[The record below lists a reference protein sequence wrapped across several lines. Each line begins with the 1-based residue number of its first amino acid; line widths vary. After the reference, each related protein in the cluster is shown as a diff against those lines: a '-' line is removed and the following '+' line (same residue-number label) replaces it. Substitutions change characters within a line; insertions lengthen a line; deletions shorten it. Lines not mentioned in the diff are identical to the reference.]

1 MRTKTF
7 LFFLSLFICTS
18 LVWSQGTRKPIVAEL
33 FYEKDTDKLDK
44 QIDRYLQNVKQKA
57 LPSGEIL
64 ALIAP
69 HAGYVYSGQVAA
81 HAYRLV
87 QAKDYKTVV
96 IIGPSHRYGFEGCSI
111 YSKGAYQ
118 TPLGTVE
125 VDEVLA
131 SDLSKVSGFE
141 YVPEAHQQEHS
152 IEVQIPFI
160 QKTLPEA
167 KIIPVVMG
175 FQSRRTIVT
184 LAHALSTVLPGKKA
198 LVIAST
204 DLSHLL
210 SKQKA
215 TETDSGTISLIQSF
229 ETDSLIT
236 KLERGENI
244 MCGGG
249 PVVSALLYT
258 QGFDDPGFKVLQRA
272 DSSDA
277 GAPQTQVVGYV
288 AAVLYH
294 KSPGVPFHISKK
306 EQKELLKLAKSSI
319 AYFLQEEKILD
330 YKTQDPNLSAQRG
343 GFVTLKNKGTLRGC
357 IGFIEPVFPLY
368 ETVIRGAIYA
378 ACQDN
383 RFPPVTADE
392 LNDLE
397 IEISVLTTPEKIQDP
412 QVVEVGRHGLIIAKG
427 KNKGLLLPQV
437 AVENGWSLEEFIE
450 QACLKAGL
458 PRNAW
463 KTGADMYI
471 FEAIVFR

>member
-7 LFFLSLFICTS
+7 LLFLPLFICTS
-18 LVWSQGTRKPIVAEL
+18 LVWSQGTRKPVFAEL
-33 FYEKDTDKLDK
+33 FYDKDADRLGK
-44 QIDRYLQNVKQKA
+44 QIDLYLQNVKQEA

-69 HAGYVYSGQVAA
+69 HAGYDYSGQVAA

-96 IIGPSHRYGFEGCSI
+96 IIGPSHRYGFKGCSI

-125 VDEVLA
+125 VDEALA
-131 SDLSKVSGFE
+131 SELSKVSGFE

-160 QKTLPEA
+160 QKTLPDA
-167 KIIPVVMG
+167 KIVPVVMG

-184 LAHALSTVLPGKKA
+184 LAHALSAVLPGKKA

-210 SKQKA
+210 SKQRA

-236 KLERGENI
+236 KLGRGENI

-249 PVVSALLYT
+249 PVVSTLIYT
-258 QGFDDPGFKVLQRA
+258 QGFDDPGVKTLQRA

-277 GAPQTQVVGYV
+277 GAPQTQVVGYF

-294 KSPGVPFHISKK
+294 KTPAVPFHMPEK
-306 EQKELLKLAKSSI
+306 EKKELLKLAKSAI
-319 AYFLQEEKILD
+319 ANFLKEEKILD
-330 YKTQDPNLSAQRG
+330 YKTQDPNLLAQRG
-343 GFVTLKNKGTLRGC
+343 AFVTLKNKGTLRGC

-378 ACQDN
+378 ACQDH
-383 RFPPVTADE
+383 RFPPVTVDE

-397 IEISVLTTPEKIQDP
+397 IEISVLTIPEKIQNP
-412 QVVEVGRHGLIIAKG
+412 QVIEVGRHGLILAKG
-427 KNKGLLLPQV
+427 ENKGLLLPQV
-437 AVENGWSLEEFIE
+437 AVENAWGPKEFLE

-458 PRNAW
+458 PRDAW
-463 KTGADMYI
+463 VTGADIYI

>member
-7 LFFLSLFICTS
+7 LLFLSLFICTS
-18 LVWSQGTRKPIVAEL
+18 LVWSQGTRKPIVAGI
-33 FYEKDTDKLDK
+33 FYDKEPDRLGK
-44 QIDRYLQNVKQKA
+44 QIDLYLQNVKQEA
-57 LPSGEIL
+57 FPSGEIL

-69 HAGYVYSGQVAA
+69 HAGYDYSGQVAA
-81 HAYRLV
+81 YAYRLV
-87 QAKDYKTVV
+87 QAKNYKTVV

-125 VDEVLA
+125 VDEALA
-131 SDLSKVSGFE
+131 SELSKVSGFE
-141 YVPEAHQQEHS
+141 YVPEAHQKEHS

-160 QKTLPEA
+160 QKTLPDA
-167 KIIPVVMG
+167 KIVPVVMG
-175 FQSRRTIVT
+175 FQSRRTIAT
-184 LAHALSTVLPGKKA
+184 LAHALSIVLPGKKA

-229 ETDSLIT
+229 ETDSLIK
-236 KLERGENI
+236 KLERSENI

-249 PVVSALLYT
+249 PVVSALIYT
-258 QGFDDPGFKVLQRA
+258 QGFGDPGVKVLQRA

-277 GAPQTQVVGYV
+277 GAPQTQVVGYF
-288 AAVLYH
+288 AAALYH
-294 KSPGVPFHISKK
+294 KSPAVPFHMPKK

-330 YKTQDPNLSAQRG
+330 YKTQNPNLLAQRG
-343 GFVTLKNKGTLRGC
+343 AFVTLKNKGILRGC

-378 ACQDN
+378 ACQDY
-383 RFPPVTADE
+383 RFPPVISDE

-397 IEISVLTTPEKIQDP
+397 IEISVLTTPEKIRNP
-412 QVVEVGRHGLIIAKG
+412 QVIEVGKHGLIIAKG
-427 KNKGLLLPQV
+427 ENKGLLLPQV
-437 AVENGWSLEEFIE
+437 AVENGWDLKELLE

-458 PRNAW
+458 PRDAW
-463 KTGADMYI
+463 ETGADMYI

>member
-1 MRTKTF
+1 MRTKT
-7 LFFLSLFICTS
+7 LLLLLSLFICAS
-18 LVWSQGTRKPIVAEL
+18 LVWSQGTRKPIAAPM
-33 FYEKDTDKLDK
+33 FYDNEADRLGK
-44 QIDRYLQNVKQKA
+44 QIDLYLQNVKQEA

-96 IIGPSHRYGFEGCSI
+96 ILGPSHRYGFKGCSI

-131 SDLSKVSGFE
+131 SELSKVSGFE

-160 QKTLPEA
+160 QKTLPDA
-167 KIIPVVMG
+167 KIVPVVMG
-175 FQSRRTIVT
+175 FQSRETIAT
-184 LAHALSTVLPGKKA
+184 LAHALSIVLPGKKA

-229 ETDSLIT
+229 ETDSLIK
-236 KLERGENI
+236 KLGRGENI

-249 PVVSALLYT
+249 PVVSTLIYA
-258 QGFDDPGFKVLQRA
+258 QDFGNPGVKVLQRA

-288 AAVLYH
+288 SAALYH
-294 KSPGVPFHISKK
+294 KSPPAPFQILKK
-306 EQKELLKLAKSSI
+306 EKKELLKLAKSAI
-319 AYFLQEEKILD
+319 AYFLKEEKILD
-330 YKTQDPNLSAQRG
+330 YKTQNPNLLAQRRA
-343 GFVTLKNKGTLRGC
+343 FVTLENQGILRGC
-357 IGFIEPVFPLY
+357 IGFTQPVFPLY
-368 ETVIRGAIYA
+368 ETVIRSAIYA
-378 ACQDN
+378 ACQDY
-383 RFPPVTADE
+383 RFLPITDEE

-397 IEISVLTTPEKIQDP
+397 IEISILTAPKKIRNP
-412 QVVEVGRHGLIIAKG
+412 QLIEVGRHGLIIAKG

-437 AVENGWSLEEFIE
+437 AEANGWGLKEFLER
-450 QACLKAGL
+450 ACLKAGL
-458 PRNAW
+458 PRDAW

>member
-7 LFFLSLFICTS
+7 LLSLSLFICTS

-33 FYEKDTDKLDK
+33 FYDNDADRLSK
-44 QIDRYLQNVKQKA
+44 QIDLYLQNVKQKT

-87 QAKDYKTVV
+87 QAKDYKAVV
-96 IIGPSHRYGFEGCSI
+96 IIGPSHRYGFKGCSI

-125 VDEVLA
+125 VDEALA
-131 SDLSKVSGFE
+131 SELSKVSGFE

-160 QKTLPEA
+160 QKTLPDA
-167 KIIPVVMG
+167 KIVPVVMG
-175 FQSRRTIVT
+175 FQSRRTIAT
-184 LAHALSTVLPGKKA
+184 LAHALSIVLPGKKA

-215 TETDSGTISLIQSF
+215 TEIDSGTISLIQSF
-229 ETDSLIT
+229 ETDSLIK
-236 KLERGENI
+236 KLGRGENI

-258 QGFDDPGFKVLQRA
+258 QGFGDPGVKVLQRA

-277 GAPQTQVVGYV
+277 GASQAQVVGYV
-288 AAVLYH
+288 AAALYH
-294 KSPGVPFHISKK
+294 KSQAVPFHLPKK
-306 EQKELLKLAKSSI
+306 EKKELLKLAKSSI
-319 AYFLQEEKILD
+319 AYFLKEEKILE
-330 YKTQDPNLSAQRG
+330 YKTQNPNLLAQRG
-343 GFVTLKNKGTLRGC
+343 AFVTLENKGILRGC
-357 IGFIEPVFPLY
+357 IGLIEPIFPLY
-368 ETVIRGAIYA
+368 ETVIRSAIYA
-378 ACQDN
+378 ACQDY
-383 RFPPVTADE
+383 RFPPVTDEE

-397 IEISVLTTPEKIQDP
+397 IEVSVLTAPEKIRNP
-412 QVVEVGRHGLIIAKG
+412 QVIEVGRHGLIIVKG
-427 KNKGLLLPQV
+427 ANKGLLLPQV
-437 AVENGWSLEEFIE
+437 AVENGWGLKEFLER
-450 QACLKAGL
+450 ACLKAGL